1 MINLI
6 KTNHD
11 NPDFIGDVK
20 KFEKIVIPLKTIS
33 YVKSR
38 VNTRYY
44 LGIKPLLVNFQPDL
58 LWKNDLV
65 LGEKLQSLKP
75 RKTSVIMNFESEYPI
90 VLIPNDKFRE
100 NTTNIGSNFH
110 RSSCTPRFS

>member
-20 KFEKIVIPLKTIS
+20 KFEKIVIPPKTIS

-38 VNTRYY
+38 VNTGYY

-65 LGEKLQSLKP
+65 LGEKLQSLKL
-75 RKTSVIMNFESEYPI
+75 RETSVISLSISDPNIPLPLYPI
-90 VLIPNDKFRE
+90 
-100 NTTNIGSNFH
+100 TNYNKH
-110 RSSCTPRFS
+110 RQ